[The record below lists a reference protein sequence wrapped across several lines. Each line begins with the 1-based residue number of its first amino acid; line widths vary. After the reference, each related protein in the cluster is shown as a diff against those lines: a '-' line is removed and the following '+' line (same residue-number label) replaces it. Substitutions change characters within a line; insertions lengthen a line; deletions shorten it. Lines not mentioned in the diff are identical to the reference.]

1 LAVLPLLNILKF
13 YSRAIPRKGGI
24 PMREYELI
32 YIIHPELDETAV
44 NENIE
49 KINAWITEAD
59 GEITQT
65 DIWGKRKLAYPILK
79 QEEGFYVFSK
89 IKIKLGVGLRLYR
102 SSIGVPDDT
111 GFK

>member
-1 LAVLPLLNILKF
+1 
-13 YSRAIPRKGGI
+13 
-24 PMREYELI
+24 MREYELI

-79 QEEGFYVFSK
+79 EEEGFYVFSK
-89 IKIKLGVGLRLYR
+89 IKINPSFGAELDRNLRFLEPVMRY
-102 SSIGVPDDT
+102 SLILADD
-111 GFK
+111 

>member
-1 LAVLPLLNILKF
+1 
-13 YSRAIPRKGGI
+13 
-24 PMREYELI
+24 MREYELI

-89 IKIKLGVGLRLYR
+89 IKIKPSFGAELDRNLRFLEPVMRY
-102 SSIGVPDDT
+102 SLILADD
-111 GFK
+111 